1 MKFSITLA
9 SFAMIG
15 ALAACAEKPRA
26 PDLSQLYDNAAS
38 IESQQRRPV
47 ISIPGTVGSK
57 LIVRDT
63 GEAIWGG
70 DNGLSIDPETPE
82 NMRKIALPISKGDEP
97 LRKLRDN
104 IKPNGV
110 LRIAR
115 ANILGSIL
123 EVDVYQGVIS
133 TLIAG
138 GFDFRQTREE
148 EINDRE
154 INLDSFEFPYD
165 WRRDIVEAA
174 QDLDYFIKRK
184 TTQVFLTRKEVFGD
198 AARIPKFDLVAHSM
212 GGLVARYYL
221 MYGSVDLPADGSLPP
236 VTWEGAKNV
245 NTAVFIAPPNTGSVL
260 SFENLVNGKSFGPL
274 QPFYEP
280 ALLGTQISVY
290 QLFPRTRHKRVT
302 IAGEEG
308 HVDIFDVEEW
318 DKNNWGLLNPDQDK
332 VLQTLMPE
340 EPTPE
345 ARRAR
350 AKNHLKKVLARA
362 DQFQRAIDR
371 PVTLPEGL
379 NAYLVVGGGYE
390 TPAAGEFVPESGR
403 LEVSRL
409 EEGDGVVLRAS
420 SLLDERQDGNYTLGL
435 RTPLTFK
442 SVLLLP
448 EEHVDITKSPV
459 FGDNLLFWL
468 LEGQRRATELARPS
482 HLPGPAKP
490 AAIQEGATTGL

>member
-1 MKFSITLA
+1 
-9 SFAMIG
+9 
-15 ALAACAEKPRA
+15 
-26 PDLSQLYDNAAS
+26 
-38 IESQQRRPV
+38 
-47 ISIPGTVGSK
+47 
-57 LIVRDT
+57 
-63 GEAIWGG
+63 
-70 DNGLSIDPETPE
+70 
-82 NMRKIALPISKGDEP
+82 
-97 LRKLRDN
+97 
-104 IKPNGV
+104 
-110 LRIAR
+110 
-115 ANILGSIL
+115 
-123 EVDVYQGVIS
+123 
-133 TLIAG
+133 
-138 GFDFRQTREE
+138 
-148 EINDRE
+148 
-154 INLDSFEFPYD
+154 
-165 WRRDIVEAA
+165 
-174 QDLDYFIKRK
+174 
-184 TTQVFLTRKEVFGD
+184 
-198 AARIPKFDLVAHSM
+198 
-212 GGLVARYYL
+212 
-221 MYGSVDLPADGSLPP
+221 
-236 VTWEGAKNV
+236 
-245 NTAVFIAPPNTGSVL
+245 
-260 SFENLVNGKSFGPL
+260 
-274 QPFYEP
+274 
-280 ALLGTQISVY
+280 
-290 QLFPRTRHKRVT
+290 VT

-318 DKNNWGLLNPDQDK
+318 DRNNWGLLNPDQDK

-340 EPTPE
+340 EPTAE

-468 LEGQRRATELARPS
+468 LEGQRRGDELARPS
-482 HLPGPAKP
+482 NLPGPAKP
-490 AAIQEGATTGL
+490 AAIQEDATTGL